1 MEKMKKKNF
10 FFRFRGFSVKLVCNL
25 KFWNTDN
32 MKSPKKKFSRE
43 MIGNFYKLHHSKGK
57 LYTYTNFKKSGFS
70 KSQIHAIMQ
79 TFDQTGGQ
87 KSIMPWKTD

>member
-1 MEKMKKKNF
+1 
-10 FFRFRGFSVKLVCNL
+10 
-25 KFWNTDN
+25 
-32 MKSPKKKFSRE
+32 
-43 MIGNFYKLHHSKGK
+43 MIGNFYKLHRSKGI

-70 KSQIHAIMQ
+70 KFQIHAIMQ